1 MRMHFNIKSLISMMF
16 AIVFSFVA
24 LFSFPVH
31 AASPLIT
38 GSSSGSK
45 TVAYTTTNNFNGY
58 IFDYF
63 TNFKTFFDENLEPGC
78 FYKVDY
84 DAFVTLQFRTAGILN
99 SSDINF
105 EFYKDNGSTPQ
116 RVNLIQQIEPITCAT
131 NTPYRLEDSGY
142 IIIYAD
148 DVSHTYYAYQFNFN
162 YGTTSNAAILSYQYN
177 IQLNINEF
185 IKLSDSEA
193 EIYQRGFDA
202 GYQDGETQGFN
213 DGKGQGLTIGYEN
226 GYQQGQ
232 ADSVGSGYD
241 EGYQSGFNDGV
252 DEGYQSGKDDG
263 YDDGYDVGFE
273 AGAGSVNT
281 DQYYQSGFN
290 AGVDSVDTDSFYAAG
305 YEAGLNSGY
314 QQAYDSGYAEG
325 VSFGYSEGYAAARE
339 NVNQHLTN
347 TGTSSGE
354 TFQVKYKVDENK
366 NALTLTDSNT
376 TLPVA
381 FEYSYGEDYE
391 FDYEREFENYDYES
405 NSSDTEDY
413 VSADSWGSYSDGY
426 FDGGF
431 GYEVS
436 SRTEFDIIQNG
447 SKIDETYFK
456 ELTKKFEKW
465 RGYSYY
471 YMAPVK
477 LFTADTSAYAYKITL
492 YQDSTTFTG
501 KNINWIRNTV
511 GEWSDIM
518 SGESDLG
525 LGFYN
530 GSGGKFTYIIKTDNL
545 PVDIYSA
552 LLMYFYCDQ
561 SNSASFDLVSNLT
574 FDITPYTRNEFAGI
588 MSNIDDL
595 QGDIN
600 DRFGELEENLNQ
612 NFDDLMHS
620 YDSSKGDLVNDN
632 FQASLN
638 EYETAENSLFNT
650 ATESL
655 GAYEFFDFSS
665 VPAMITGISFVT
677 SVMTSI
683 YTALGGVSGASG
695 IILSILFSV
704 MLVSMVLGL
713 SRLYQSASRRSS
725 HNNSSKPTRTKND
738 HIKK

>member
-31 AASPLIT
+31 AAAPLIT
-38 GSSSGSK
+38 GTYSAHRS
-45 TVAYTTTNNFNGY
+45 VANTASANFNVYG
-58 IFDYF
+58 FDYF
-63 TNFKTFFDENLEPGC
+63 TNLKTFFDENLETGC
-78 FYKVDY
+78 FYKVKY
-84 DAFVTLQFRTAGILN
+84 DALVSLEFDKAGTLNAYDL
-99 SSDINF
+99 NF
-105 EFYKDNGSTPQ
+105 EFYKSTGATQQ
-116 RVNLIQQIEPITCAT
+116 RANLIQQIEKITCASV
-131 NTPYRLEDSGY
+131 TPYTLEDSGY
-142 IIIYAD
+142 IILYAD
-148 DVSHTYYAYQFNFN
+148 DIANTYYAFQFNFN
-162 YGTTSNAAILSYQYN
+162 YAVTAGVLTYKTN

-241 EGYQSGFNDGV
+241 EGYQSGYDAGV
-252 DEGYQSGKDDG
+252 DAGYQSGKDDG

-281 DQYYQSGFN
+281 DQYYQSGFA
-290 AGVDSVDTDSFYAAG
+290 AGADSVDTDSFYAAG

-347 TGTSSGE
+347 TGTTSGE

-376 TLPVA
+376 TLPVS

-391 FDYEREFENYDYES
+391 FDYEYEYENADWEFDEFTFEYDYA
-405 NSSDTEDY
+405 SDTTDGFEVGSGLGDIDGSTTDY
-413 VSADSWGSYSDGY
+413 
-426 FDGGF
+426 F
-431 GYEVS
+431 GEV
-436 SRTEFDIIQNG
+436 
-447 SKIDETYFK
+447 IDVTYFK
-456 ELTKKFEKW
+456 EVTKKFEKW
-465 RGYSYY
+465 RGYGYY

-492 YQDSTTFTG
+492 YQDSTKYTG
-501 KNINWIRNTV
+501 SNINWIRNTV

-518 SGESDLG
+518 SGDSDLG
-525 LGFYN
+525 LGFYQ
-530 GSGGKFTYIIKTDNL
+530 GAGGQFTYIIKTDNL

-561 SNSASFDLVSNLT
+561 SNSASFDLESNLT
-574 FDITPYTRNEFAGI
+574 FDIIPYTRNEFAGI

-620 YDSSKGDLVNDN
+620 YDTSKGDLVNDN

-655 GAYEFFDFSS
+655 GAYEFFDFNS

-683 YTALGGVSGASG
+683 YTALGGASGASG

-713 SRLYQSASRRSS
+713 SRLYQSASRRSA
-725 HNNSSKPTRTKND
+725 HKNSSKPSRTKND